1 MFKKGTATN
10 DIKNDSKN
18 DSKNRGGVGI
28 HNVSRSTVW
37 PEMRP
42 HLKPLS
48 CGTEHRVLSLE
59 GIREGN
65 SGRQT
70 AGAAVGRGAEVQLC

>member
-48 CGTEHRVLSLE
+48 CGTEHSRRNQGGKQRLSNMRAL
-59 GIREGN
+59 R
-65 SGRQT
+65 SD
-70 AGAAVGRGAEVQLC
+70 AGAEVQLC